1 MITEI
6 EKCDYK
12 INDKRRESNFP
23 RTALSGRAGNTLFRD
38 ENFEQSCIPTKI
50 KSVPTITAFLANENV
65 ENEVWL
71 ISLSAISIAA

>member
-1 MITEI
+1 MNPSLTAIDER
-6 EKCDYK
+6 
-12 INDKRRESNFP
+12 RRESNFP